1 MGGGCEGGAG
11 RMTQGSPSGRGGG
24 DKGGEGGGLRV
35 SPDQEIRAH
44 RQLGPPTDCTELVRS
59 AGAAL
64 LAPAADKKA
73 ASRARRLFRVLR
85 EICVTP
91 FLGYAKNCPSKFCTN
106 SARMAPGR
114 PKMGPRW
121 ARYGPRWL
129 QGGFQIAQDGSRWPA
144 KDSPTVALETAK
156 VGGFQKT
163 SVSHEGNSSFK
174 NVD

>member
-1 MGGGCEGGAG
+1 
-11 RMTQGSPSGRGGG
+11 MTQGSPKRKMRGGHG
-24 DKGGEGGGLRV
+24 GGEGRGLCIF
-35 SPDQEIRAH
+35 SDQDICAH

-114 PKMGPRW
+114 PKMGSRW
-121 ARYGPRWL
+121 AQYSPRWL
-129 QGGFQIAQDGSRWPA
+129 QGGFQIVQDGPRWPQ
-144 KDSPTVALETAK
+144 
-156 VGGFQKT
+156 GF
-163 SVSHEGNSSFK
+163 SNSSSGNSQGQKIPKTCISHKRNASFK
-174 NVD
+174 NLD